1 MGIISKKRK
10 KKKANKGMFE
20 KITVNGNVLP
30 VLNFFLYN
38 DSKSGDR
45 YIELASKNEIP
56 DLHFS
61 EIQMDI
67 FLTSKQLHLN
77 VTFFDAYA
85 DGKFKI
91 YKFKVESLK
100 EYFR

>member
-1 MGIISKKRK
+1 MGLISKKRR

-20 KITVNGNVLP
+20 KITVAGKALP
-30 VLNFFLYN
+30 VLNFFLYS
-38 DSKSGDR
+38 DSKSPDR
-45 YIELASKNEIP
+45 YIELAAENEIP
-56 DLHFS
+56 ALHFS

-67 FLTSKQLHLN
+67 FLTSKQLHLD
-77 VTFFDAYA
+77 VSFCDAYA

-91 YKFKVESLK
+91 YKFKVNSLK